1 LEVLVEVGVERI
13 EAFGDSKLVVQQMKE
28 ESRCL
33 DRGLNEYRDMCMDIV
48 VSLKE
53 FSIDHVSREDNSR
66 ANELAQ
72 QASGYVIKRGRFGI
86 T

>member
-1 LEVLVEVGVERI
+1 
-13 EAFGDSKLVVQQMKE
+13 
-28 ESRCL
+28 
-33 DRGLNEYRDMCMDIV
+33 MDIV

-86 T
+86 A